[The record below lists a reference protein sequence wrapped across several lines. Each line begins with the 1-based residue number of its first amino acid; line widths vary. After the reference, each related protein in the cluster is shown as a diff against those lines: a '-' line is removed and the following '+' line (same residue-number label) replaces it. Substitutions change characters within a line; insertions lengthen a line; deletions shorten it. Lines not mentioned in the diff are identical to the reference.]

1 MNLLSQDISNLV
13 QPTSLTRKLTIDGQT
28 KAFPVYRVNL
38 KCLFYNDQNDRIA
51 TWISQYKSENGENA
65 FRTLTQEDYN
75 SIIEKF
81 IIESNPT
88 SIEKTQVNIEL
99 VNQREPG
106 VILSDGRI
114 IDGNRRFTCLRR
126 LATNKPEFEWFET
139 VILDIRLKNSRK
151 QIKMLELTIQHGE
164 EKKVDYNPVDRLVGV
179 YQDIIKTQLL
189 TIDEYAQSTNET
201 VLEVKKHL
209 EQAKLLVEFLEY
221 INLPE
226 QYHIAREYQMV
237 SIFADMPTLLKKCKK
252 DAERISLKEAIFNNI
267 LMKTIG
273 DSRKYIRNISSMMS
287 TGIFSTYLKRQSQIG
302 NELKSKL
309 QEQSPKNL
317 DELNNFVKSNSDLAE
332 ELKNTLDSSLLKAK
346 KRETKAKPSQSVSK
360 SITMLKDIDTNI
372 FETLNDDERDKLK
385 DNIEQLSE
393 KVNTLKSKLLENS
406 LEPLELSDII
416 AEETP
421 INTEN
426 ISHDILNINSNLN
439 SNIPY
444 YIAFRHIDEP
454 MINCLDINKII
465 TNLSFSLNFHID
477 EILPFQKNEAE
488 YQLFFLDSQN
498 KKVSEIKS
506 IKVYSGQNIKCDF
519 ILNSEMSQQ
528 SMCSLA
534 IRSVIDGENQL
545 QQLIPFK
552 INITFS
558 ADFGF

>member
-99 VNQREPG
+99 VNQREPE
-106 VILSDGRI
+106 VILSDERI
-114 IDGNRRFTCLRR
+114 IDDNRRFTCLRR

-139 VILDIRLKNSRK
+139 VILDIRLKNSKK

-201 VLEVKKHL
+201 VLEVKKRL

-267 LMKTIG
+267 
-273 DSRKYIRNISSMMS
+273 S
-287 TGIFSTYLKRQSQIG
+287 
-302 NELKSKL
+302 NE
-309 QEQSPKNL
+309 
-317 DELNNFVKSNSDLAE
+317 NNW
-332 ELKNTLDSSLLKAK
+332 
-346 KRETKAKPSQSVSK
+346 R
-360 SITMLKDIDTNI
+360 
-372 FETLNDDERDKLK
+372 
-385 DNIEQLSE
+385 
-393 KVNTLKSKLLENS
+393 
-406 LEPLELSDII
+406 
-416 AEETP
+416 
-421 INTEN
+421 
-426 ISHDILNINSNLN
+426 
-439 SNIPY
+439 
-444 YIAFRHIDEP
+444 
-454 MINCLDINKII
+454 
-465 TNLSFSLNFHID
+465 
-477 EILPFQKNEAE
+477 
-488 YQLFFLDSQN
+488 
-498 KKVSEIKS
+498 
-506 IKVYSGQNIKCDF
+506 
-519 ILNSEMSQQ
+519 
-528 SMCSLA
+528 
-534 IRSVIDGENQL
+534 
-545 QQLIPFK
+545 
-552 INITFS
+552 
-558 ADFGF
+558 